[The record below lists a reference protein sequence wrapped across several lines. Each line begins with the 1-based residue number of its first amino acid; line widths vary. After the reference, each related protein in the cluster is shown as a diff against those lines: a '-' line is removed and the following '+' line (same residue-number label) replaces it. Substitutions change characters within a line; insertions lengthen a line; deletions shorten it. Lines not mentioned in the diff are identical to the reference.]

1 MFQFP
6 ILSFSQFVTII
17 DRTDLYYHLFDRDPV
32 GDQGEL
38 SQMVERSLSM

>member
-1 MFQFP
+1 MFQFS

-32 GDQGEL
+32 ADQEEL
-38 SQMVERSLSM
+38 AQMVECSLSI